1 MYYPDCLEFENN
13 IEEICYNQNHI
24 DKVWEKIKNTIPTY
38 FKKYIETENGN
49 IVEDADVEKLMAKFG
64 SSAKPKSKEKDEKKI
79 LERLLKEAIKHYEKD
94 REAYLE
100 IIDREAF
107 DEYQDDVNSF
117 KNTILKNQVPVIRRT
132 LQNKKAKELDKFRA
146 SFNSAQ
152 SGDLFTVTSNIL
164 QLANDKRNDWYDGKK
179 FESIQT
185 SEDLGYFDFDGEDYT
200 AYGVIGGG
208 IKSQFIYKLYPEMF
222 PSRSREAVWALYYL
236 SKREKFGCKQD
247 SQFLMINAKEGTT
260 QQNYFYPYGIF
271 SFYALRIFNLLKQL
285 YVKHGISL
293 PNEYRFVPVDAFLS
307 FVSRSHQAEIDVL
320 KQKAESKKNYHYDY

>member
-1 MYYPDCLEFENN
+1 MYYPDCLEYEKN
-13 IEEICYNQNHI
+13 IEEICYNQEHI
-24 DKVWEKIKNTIPTY
+24 ERVWEEIEKTIPVY

-49 IVEDADVEKLMAKFG
+49 TVEDTVVEKLMAKFG
-64 SSAKPKSKEKDEKKI
+64 SSGKPNNKNKDEKKI
-79 LERLLKEAIKHYEKD
+79 LERLLKEAIKDYEKD
-94 REAYLE
+94 REAYQE
-100 IIDREAF
+100 IFDKEAF
-107 DEYQDDVNSF
+107 DEYKDDVNSF

-152 SGDLFTVTSNIL
+152 SGDLFLVASNIL
-164 QLANDKRNDWYDGKK
+164 NLANSRRSDWYVGKE
-179 FESIQT
+179 FEDIDT
-185 SEDLGYFDFDGEDYT
+185 PNDLDYFNFDEEGYT

-222 PSRSREAVWALYYL
+222 PSRGREAVWGLYYL
-236 SKREKFGCKQD
+236 SNREKFGCKQD
-247 SQFLMINAKEGTT
+247 SQFLMINPKEGTT

-271 SFYALRIFNLLKQL
+271 SFYALRIFNSLKLL
-285 YVKHGISL
+285 YAKHGISL

-320 KQKAESKKNYHYDY
+320 KQKAESIKNYHYDY